1 MEFAA
6 AADDL
11 RQQEFARLA
20 SAVTPRPEAL
30 RSMTVAALRDEIAGM
45 WERLGHTIVTG
56 PAAPDLVTVKGDRKF
71 ITACANP
78 ADLMPTGTPAL
89 RRLHDRVVAAS
100 AERGFYVS
108 VRGFTAEARQYAQCA
123 PVQLIDGPEL
133 IRAFHRSRKGM
144 VVPPTY
150 KAMCRQCGDVVQHRL
165 GNDEA
170 LPCGNGHLVVP
181 SIAHASIVKPRP
193 PATGQ
198 TPDPVPAMRPLSR
211 REIRAHNYRYEA
223 RMMKKPR
230 AR

>member
-1 MEFAA
+1 MNFVP
-6 AADDL
+6 AADQL
-11 RQQEFARLA
+11 RHQEFARLA
-20 SAVTPRPEAL
+20 ATVTPRPEAL
-30 RSMTVAALRDEIAGM
+30 RSMTAAALRDEIALM
-45 WERLGHTIVTG
+45 RERLGHAVITST
-56 PAAPDLVTVKGDRKF
+56 AAPDLVTINGERKF

-89 RRLHDRVVAAS
+89 RRLHDRVVATS
-100 AERGFYVS
+100 AERGFYIS
-108 VRGFTAEARQYAQCA
+108 VRGFSEARQYAQSA

-150 KAMCRQCGDVVQHRL
+150 KAMCRQCGDIVQHRL

-181 SIAHASIVKPRP
+181 SIARASIVKSRP
-193 PATGQ
+193 PATDQ
-198 TPDPVPAMRPLSR
+198 TADPVPAMRPLSR